1 MNKTIALILGLLVLL
16 GLALVAMQ
24 ATDVRVVNNMATTT
38 PQEDTTPATTTP
50 SLNLTYVTTVDW
62 PPVARLDASA
72 YSCTEAGTPT
82 DRTGETRKVTLD
94 GKEWCRTVVTEGAAG
109 SVFHQ
114 YAYTTAEQNQTLAV
128 TFSVRMP
135 QCANYDEPQQTA
147 CETEQEAF
155 DPDSVVRELY

>member
-24 ATDVRVVNNMATTT
+24 ATDVRVVNNVATTT

-62 PPVARLDASA
+62 PPVARLDAST
-72 YSCTEAGTPT
+72 YSCIEAGSPT
-82 DRTGETRKVTLD
+82 DRAGETRKVTLD

-135 QCANYDEPQQTA
+135 QCANYDEPQRTA
-147 CETEQEAF
+147 CEVQQEAF
-155 DPDSVVRELY
+155 DPDNVVRELY